1 MKGYT
6 MQNEVKITEL
16 KEGVDVH
23 INGDVKLKD
32 IESLTQSCSDG
43 SCGCS
48 PDMLSKIDTIKTK
61 GQDGDV
67 HIALTGK
74 ALSVK
79 EIQSCMTGSECDC
92 GF

>member
-1 MKGYT
+1 MKGYS

-48 PDMLSKIDTIKTK
+48 LDMLSKIDTIKTK

-67 HIALTGK
+67 HITLTGET
-74 ALSVK
+74 LSTK